1 MQKPLRIFFFSAYQ
15 ATFVRQDL
23 DILKR
28 HFDVTE
34 KFFPG
39 AAKKNFFYMVYS
51 FVSIFLGVLKTD
63 LTYAVFA
70 DLRAFFAVICCR
82 LLQKK
87 LIVQVGGYE
96 SAAIPEI
103 NYGGLLKK
111 GQAKRFRY
119 ILRKADLILTYSEF
133 SRQEVLTAGKAG
145 KIIAL
150 HLGIKQFPLPLSSSR
165 NLVVTIGNA
174 TESKWKLK
182 GLDTFAAT
190 SAAFPEIRFVIVGE
204 FDITVKHKLLEID
217 PQLEFTGYLDNEK
230 VKSIL
235 LETKVYCQ
243 LSRRESFG
251 MALLE
256 AMQCGAV
263 PVVTK
268 TGSLPEVAKDV
279 GFYTEYGNTA
289 LTINAVKQ
297 AWQSDLAEKARVR
310 AEEKFSWQAR
320 EEKLIELIRKL

>member
-1 MQKPLRIFFFSAYQ
+1 MA
-15 ATFVRQDL
+15 
-23 DILKR
+23 
-28 HFDVTE
+28 
-34 KFFPG
+34 
-39 AAKKNFFYMVYS
+39 YS
-51 FVSIFLGVLKTD
+51 FVSIFMGVLKTD

-82 LLQKK
+82 LLKKK

-96 SAAIPEI
+96 SAAIQEI
-103 NYGGLLKK
+103 NYGGLLKR

-119 ILRKADLILTYSEF
+119 ILRKADLILTYSDF
-133 SRQEVLTAGKAG
+133 SRQEVLAVAKVS

-150 HLGIKQFPLPLSSSR
+150 HLGIKQIQVPSSSSR
-165 NLVVTIGNA
+165 ILVATIGNA

-204 FDITVKHKLLEID
+204 FDRAVKHKLLEID
-217 PQLEFTGYLDNEK
+217 PQLEFTGYLDSEE

-268 TGSLPEVAKDV
+268 TGSLPEVAGEV

-289 LTINAVKQ
+289 LTIEAIKQ
-297 AWQSDLAEKARVR
+297 AWQSGFAEKARTR
-310 AEEKFSWQAR
+310 AEEKFSLQVR